1 MSGRPRGYDFF
12 EMLLRFVRRE
22 PADFATLASPPG
34 VSPAS
39 TTCLSGIALPTEL
52 PRTSLQI
59 CLTPKTCL
67 SSPGI
72 QWKFTEVNPRTCEPL
87 AAISASATCSKGAF
101 NRVATRFGDGS
112 ARRRKNR
119 RPSLVQSL
127 RSPGNRPVQ
136 SPERRHRENCSHPHR
151 LRRRRCGGRAFNH
164 QAQAAH

>member
-1 MSGRPRGYDFF
+1 FC
-12 EMLLRFVRRE
+12 LRC
-22 PADFATLASPPG
+22 LQ
-34 VSPAS
+34 VSPLGTGGLHPLHCLKKLPS
-39 TTCLSGIALPTEL
+39 RSCRSRTLGTSLSGIALPTEL
-52 PRTSLQI
+52 LRTLLQT
-59 CLTPKTCL
+59 CLIPKTCL

-136 SPERRHRENCSHPHR
+136 SRERRHRENCSHPHR